1 MRVLSNVRGTSRS
14 PLLQVFKTSVAVI
27 AAWLLSNVLLGQPL
41 PIFAAIAALLV
52 VQPSVNQS
60 LAKGVER
67 SVGVILGVLL
77 AYGAGIVFGQSTW
90 IVLTI
95 VVVSLLLAWVL
106 RLTPG
111 SANQIPISAML
122 VLAIGG
128 AQNTEYAIERVVE
141 TLIGCI
147 VGLLINVLIVPPVL
161 SAPAHHAIVRL
172 ATLIAATLD
181 ALSNTLTKPQ
191 SASELATM
199 LENARALRPLQRQAQ
214 AAITSA
220 EESLL
225 LNPRRGTHRQSIERD
240 SILMGKL
247 AILVTRVL
255 GLARAVHDRYD
266 HDLPNEPMVR
276 SIAQELSRA
285 AHDLR
290 LLADN
295 RVADRRGADGRSE
308 VAEAGLPTL
317 TAPLVIAVP
326 HPEHWVLIGS
336 LMEDIRRVR
345 EEITGSSDG

>member
-1 MRVLSNVRGTSRS
+1 ML
-14 PLLQVFKTSVAVI
+14 KTSVAVI
-27 AAWLLSNVLLGQPL
+27 VAWLLSNLLLGQQL

-67 SVGVILGVLL
+67 SIGVILGVLL
-77 AYGAGIVFGQSTW
+77 AYGAGIVFGVSTW
-90 IVLTI
+90 IVLAI
-95 VVVSLLLAWVL
+95 VVVSLLLAWAL

-128 AQNTEYAIERVVE
+128 AQNTEYAIERVLE
-141 TLIGCI
+141 TLIGCV
-147 VGLLINVLIVPPVL
+147 VGLLINALIVPPVL
-161 SAPAHHAIVRL
+161 SGPAHHAVVRL

-181 ALSNTLTKPQ
+181 ALAVALTRPQ
-191 SASELATM
+191 TTAELATM
-199 LENARALRPLQRQAQ
+199 LENARALRPLQLQAQ
-214 AAITSA
+214 AAITGA

-225 LNPRRGTHRQSIERD
+225 LNPRRGVHRQSIESD
-240 SILMGKL
+240 QVLMRKL

-266 HDLPNEPMVR
+266 DGLPNEPIVR

-290 LLADN
+290 LLA
-295 RVADRRGADGRSE
+295 AHRGGDLEGYE
-308 VAEAGLPTL
+308 TGEPPVL
-317 TAPLVIAVP
+317 TAPLVIATP
-326 HPEHWVLIGS
+326 HPEHWILVGS

-345 EEITGSSDG
+345 EEITGSPDG

>member
-1 MRVLSNVRGTSRS
+1 MGVLANVRGSSRS
-14 PLLQVFKTSVAVI
+14 PLLQVLKTSVAVVV
-27 AAWLLSNVLLGQPL
+27 AWLLSYLLLGQPL

-60 LAKGVER
+60 LAKGLER

-77 AYGAGIVFGQSTW
+77 AYGAGMVLGTSTW
-90 IVLTI
+90 IVLSI
-95 VVVSLLLAWVL
+95 VVVSLLLAWAL

-128 AQNTEYAIERVVE
+128 AQSSDYAIERVVE
-141 TLIGCI
+141 TLLGCGI
-147 VGLLINVLIVPPVL
+147 GLLVNMLIVPPVL
-161 SAPAHHAIVRL
+161 SGPAHHAVVRL
-172 ATLIAATLD
+172 ATLIAATMD
-181 ALSNTLTKPQ
+181 AIAVALTKRQ
-191 SASELATM
+191 SAAELTTM

-214 AAITSA
+214 AVVTSA

-225 LNPRRGTHRQSIERD
+225 LNPRGGVHRQSIQRD
-240 SILMGKL
+240 RELMGKL

-266 HDLPNEPMVR
+266 DDLPDEPMVR
-276 SIAQELSRA
+276 SIAEELRRA

-290 LLADN
+290 LLADH
-295 RVADRRGADGRSE
+295 RRRPDDEPLRT
-308 VAEAGLPTL
+308 AEIPAL
-317 TAPLVIAVP
+317 TAPLVIATP
-326 HPEHWVLIGS
+326 HPEHWILVGS

-345 EEITGSSDG
+345 EEITGNPDD

>member
-1 MRVLSNVRGTSRS
+1 MGVLTNVRGSSRS
-14 PLLQVFKTSVAVI
+14 PLLQVFKTSVAVV
-27 AAWLLSNVLLGQPL
+27 AAWLLSNLLLGQQL

-67 SVGVILGVLL
+67 SIGVILGVLL
-77 AYGAGIVFGQSTW
+77 AYGAGVVFGGSTW
-90 IVLTI
+90 IVLGI
-95 VVVSLLLAWVL
+95 VVVSLMLAWVL

-128 AQNTEYAIERVVE
+128 AQNTEYAVERVVE
-141 TLIGCI
+141 TLIGCV

-161 SAPAHHAIVRL
+161 SGPAHHAVVRL

-181 ALSNTLTKPQ
+181 ALAVALTKPQ
-191 SASELATM
+191 TTAELDSM
-199 LENARALRPLQRQAQ
+199 LKSARALRPLQREAQ
-214 AAITSA
+214 AAVTSA

-225 LNPRRGTHRQSIERD
+225 LNPRQGVHRKSIEHD
-240 SILMGKL
+240 QVLMGKL

-266 HDLPNEPMVR
+266 DELPDEPMVQ

-290 LLADN
+290 LLA
-295 RVADRRGADGRSE
+295 AQRGGEPEDPRAH
-308 VAEAGLPTL
+308 AEPPAL
-317 TAPLVIAVP
+317 TAPLVIATP
-326 HPEHWVLIGS
+326 HPEHWILVGS

-345 EEITGSSDG
+345 EEITGSSDS

>member
-1 MRVLSNVRGTSRS
+1 MLVGVRGTSRS
-14 PLLQVFKTSVAVI
+14 SLLQVLKTSVAVI
-27 AAWLLSNVLLGQPL
+27 VAWLLSNLLLGQQL

-60 LAKGVER
+60 LGKGIER

-77 AYGAGIVFGQSTW
+77 AYGAGIVFGSSTW
-90 IVLTI
+90 IVLAI
-95 VVVSLLLAWVL
+95 VVVSLLLAWAL

-128 AQNTEYAIERVVE
+128 AENTDYAIERVVE
-141 TLIGCI
+141 TLIGCG
-147 VGLLINVLIVPPVL
+147 VGLLVNVLIVPPVL
-161 SAPAHHAIVRL
+161 SAPAHHAVIRL

-181 ALSNTLTKPQ
+181 ALSIALGKPQ
-191 SASELATM
+191 TRAQLATL
-199 LENARALRPLQRQAQ
+199 LEDARALRPLQLQAQ
-214 AAITSA
+214 DAMTSA

-225 LNPRRGTHRQSIERD
+225 LNPRRGAHRVSIERD
-240 SILMGKL
+240 RMLMQKL

-266 HDLPNEPMVR
+266 DELPSEPIVQ
-276 SIAQELSRA
+276 SIAQELARA

-290 LLADN
+290 RLA
-295 RVADRRGADGRSE
+295 ADGN
-308 VAEAGLPTL
+308 AGQVGDGAGVVDADQPAL
-317 TAPLVIAVP
+317 TAPLVIATP
-326 HPEHWVLIGS
+326 HPEHWILVGS

-345 EEITGSSDG
+345 EEITGTADA

>member
-1 MRVLSNVRGTSRS
+1 MGVLASIRGSSRS
-14 PLLQVFKTSVAVI
+14 PLLQVVKTSVAVI
-27 AAWLLSNVLLGQPL
+27 VAWLLSNILLGQQL

-60 LAKGVER
+60 LAKGIER

-77 AYGAGIVFGQSTW
+77 AFGAGVVFGGSTW
-90 IVLTI
+90 IVLGI
-95 VVVSLLLAWVL
+95 VVVSLLLAWAL

-128 AQNTEYAIERVVE
+128 AENSEYAIERVVE
-141 TLIGCI
+141 TLVGCG
-147 VGLLINVLIVPPVL
+147 VGLLVNTLIVPPVL
-161 SAPAHHAIVRL
+161 SAPAHHAVLRL

-181 ALSNTLTKPQ
+181 ALAAALSRPQ
-191 SASELATM
+191 TPAQLATL
-199 LENARALRPLQRQAQ
+199 LENARALRPLQQEAQ
-214 AAITSA
+214 AAVTSA

-225 LNPRRGTHRQSIERD
+225 LNPRGGAHRQTIERD
-240 SILMGKL
+240 RTLMRKL

-266 HDLPNEPMVR
+266 DDLPNEPIVQ
-276 SIAQELSRA
+276 SIAQELTKA

-290 LLADN
+290 LLTAQPGDFKHGTAAD
-295 RVADRRGADGRSE
+295 
-308 VAEAGLPTL
+308 EAGTESISPAL
-317 TAPLVIAVP
+317 TAPLVIATP
-326 HPEHWVLIGS
+326 HPRHWVLVGS

-345 EEITGSSDG
+345 EEITGTTEG

>member
-1 MRVLSNVRGTSRS
+1 MLGSLRGSSRS

-27 AAWLLSNVLLGQPL
+27 AAWLLSTLLLGQQL

-67 SVGVILGVLL
+67 SFGVVLGVLL
-77 AYGAGIVFGQSTW
+77 AYGAGMVFGESTW
-90 IVLTI
+90 IVLAI
-95 VVVSLLLAWVL
+95 VVVALLLSWAL

-128 AQNTEYAIERVVE
+128 AGNPQYAVDRVVE
-141 TLIGCI
+141 TLIGCLI
-147 VGLLINVLIVPPVL
+147 GLLVNMLIVPPVL

-172 ATLIAATLD
+172 GVLIAATLD
-181 ALSNTLTKPQ
+181 SLSDALSRPQ
-191 SASELATM
+191 TTAELDAM
-199 LENARALRPLQRQAQ
+199 LESAREMRPLQRQAQ
-214 AAITSA
+214 AAVTSA

-225 LNPRRGTHRQSIERD
+225 LNPRRGVHRQSIERD
-240 SILMGKL
+240 QVLMRKL

-266 HDLPNEPMVR
+266 DELPNEPIVR

-290 LLADN
+290 LLVGRPD
-295 RVADRRGADGRSE
+295 VDPDRHDE
-308 VAEAGLPTL
+308 VSPAL
-317 TAPLVIAVP
+317 TAPLVIATP
-326 HPEHWVLIGS
+326 HPAHWILIGS

-345 EEITGSSDG
+345 EEITGNTDG

>member
-1 MRVLSNVRGTSRS
+1 MGVLAGVRGSSRS

-27 AAWLLSNVLLGQPL
+27 AAWLLSNLLLSQPL

-77 AYGAGIVFGQSTW
+77 AYGAGLVFGGSTW
-90 IVLTI
+90 IVLGI
-95 VVVSLLLAWVL
+95 VVVSLLLAWAL

-128 AQNTEYAIERVVE
+128 AQNTEYAVERVIE
-141 TLIGCI
+141 TLVGCL
-147 VGLLINVLIVPPVL
+147 VGLLVNVLIVPPVL
-161 SAPAHHAIVRL
+161 SAPAHHAVVRL
-172 ATLIAATLD
+172 GNMIAATLD
-181 ALSNTLTKPQ
+181 ALADALTRPQ
-191 SASELATM
+191 SPAELATM
-199 LENARALRPLQRQAQ
+199 LKDARELRPMQREAQ
-214 AAITSA
+214 AAVTSA

-225 LNPRRGTHRQSIERD
+225 LNPRQGAHRKAIEQD
-240 SILMGKL
+240 QVLMRKL

-266 HDLPNEPMVR
+266 DGLPDEPMVR
-276 SIAQELSRA
+276 SIAQELTRA

-290 LLADN
+290 LLTQLGEQHD
-295 RVADRRGADGRSE
+295 DGQEEPESP
-308 VAEAGLPTL
+308 AL
-317 TAPLVIAVP
+317 TAPLVIASP
-326 HPEHWVLIGS
+326 HPQHWILVGS

-345 EEITGSSDG
+345 EEITGSPDR

>member
-14 PLLQVFKTSVAVI
+14 PLLQVFKTSVAVV
-27 AAWLLSNVLLGQPL
+27 AAWLLSNMLLAQPL

-67 SVGVILGVLL
+67 SLGVILGVIL
-77 AYGAGIVFGQSTW
+77 AYGAGMVFGQSTW

-95 VVVSLLLAWVL
+95 VVVSLLLAWAL

-128 AQNTEYAIERVVE
+128 AQNSEYAIERVVE

-147 VGLLINVLIVPPVL
+147 VGLLINMLIVPPVL
-161 SAPAHHAIVRL
+161 SAPAHHAVVRL

-181 ALSNTLTKPQ
+181 ALSNTLKKPQ
-191 SASELATM
+191 TAAELATM

-225 LNPRRGTHRQSIERD
+225 LNPRKGAHRQSIERD
-240 SILMGKL
+240 RVLMGKL

-266 HDLPNEPMVR
+266 EDLPNEPMVR

-290 LLADN
+290 LLAD
-295 RVADRRGADGRSE
+295 RRTVDDGTDPSGDE
-308 VAEAGLPTL
+308 VPAL

-326 HPEHWVLIGS
+326 HPEHWILIGS

>member
-1 MRVLSNVRGTSRS
+1 MSMLTNLRGSARS
-14 PLLQVFKTSVAVI
+14 PLLQVLKTSVAVVV
-27 AAWLLSNVLLGQPL
+27 AWLLSNMLLGQQL

-67 SVGVILGVLL
+67 SIGVILGVLL
-77 AYGAGIVFGQSTW
+77 AYGAGMVFGTSTW
-90 IVLTI
+90 LVLTI
-95 VVVSLLLAWVL
+95 VVVSLLLAWAL

-111 SANQIPISAML
+111 SSNQIPISAML

-128 AQNTEYAIERVVE
+128 AQNSDYAVERVIE
-141 TLIGCI
+141 TLIGCVI
-147 VGLLINVLIVPPVL
+147 GLLINMLIVPPVL
-161 SAPAHHAIVRL
+161 SAPAHHAVVRL

-181 ALSNTLTKPQ
+181 ALAVALTRKQ
-191 SASELATM
+191 GTSELSTM

-225 LNPRRGTHRQSIERD
+225 LNPRGGVHRQSIERD
-240 SILMGKL
+240 RELMGKL

-255 GLARAVHDRYD
+255 GIARAVHDRYD
-266 HDLPNEPMVR
+266 DSLSKEPIVK
-276 SIAQELSRA
+276 SIAEELRRA

-290 LLADN
+290 LLADQ
-295 RVADRRGADGRSE
+295 RKAADDRAPRT
-308 VAEAGLPTL
+308 AELPAL
-317 TAPLVIAVP
+317 TAPLVIPTP
-326 HPEHWVLIGS
+326 HPEHWILIGS

-345 EEITGSSDG
+345 EEIIGSPEDQD

>member
-14 PLLQVFKTSVAVI
+14 PLLEVFKTSVAVI
-27 AAWLLSNVLLGQPL
+27 AAWLLSNLLLSQPL

-67 SVGVILGVLL
+67 SLGVILGVIL
-77 AYGAGIVFGQSTW
+77 AYGAGMVFGQSTW
-90 IVLTI
+90 IVLAI
-95 VVVSLLLAWVL
+95 VVVSLLLAWAL

-141 TLIGCI
+141 TLIGCV
-147 VGLLINVLIVPPVL
+147 VGLLINMLNVPPVL
-161 SAPAHHAIVRL
+161 SAPAHHAVVRL

-181 ALSNTLTKPQ
+181 ALSNTLTTPQ
-191 SASELATM
+191 TPAELATM
-199 LENARALRPLQRQAQ
+199 LENARTLRPLQRQAQ
-214 AAITSA
+214 ATVTSA

-225 LNPRRGTHRQSIERD
+225 MNPRRGAHRLSIERD
-240 SILMGKL
+240 RILMGKL

-266 HDLPNEPMVR
+266 ADLTNEPMVR

-290 LLADN
+290 LLAD
-295 RVADRRGADGRSE
+295 RGAPGGRT
-308 VAEAGLPTL
+308 EAGEQEVPAL

-326 HPEHWVLIGS
+326 HPEHWILIGS

-345 EEITGSSDG
+345 EEITGSPDD